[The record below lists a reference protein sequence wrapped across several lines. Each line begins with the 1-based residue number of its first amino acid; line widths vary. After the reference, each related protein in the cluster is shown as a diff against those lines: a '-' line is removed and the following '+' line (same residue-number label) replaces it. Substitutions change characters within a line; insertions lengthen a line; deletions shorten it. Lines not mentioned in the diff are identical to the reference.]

1 MVLGLYTEAAIPATY
16 DAGAP
21 GLTCAPAPAAKLVLV
36 ALLRQ
41 TQLDGCALPE
51 FPVHSSCRRPG
62 AGPTGNAF
70 YQTPRLQALLAGSYQ
85 VPTPAG
91 DLLLRADYAW
101 QDKIQFN
108 VINEFNCRGAYGTA
122 NDRIAPASRAQTW
135 GARERTVA

>member
-1 MVLGLYTEAAIPATY
+1 MRATR
-16 DAGAP
+16 
-21 GLTCAPAPAAKLVLV
+21 V
-36 ALLRQ
+36 
-41 TQLDGCALPE
+41 
-51 FPVHSSCRRPG
+51 SCTHP
-62 AGPTGNAF
+62 
-70 YQTPRLQALLAGSYQ
+70 LQAAR
-85 VPTPAG
+85 